1 MPIEILLIE
10 DNPGDAR
17 LLQEHLYEAGTTEFN
32 LTHLQ
37 NLDEGISRLQA
48 RAKDQRPYDVLLL
61 DLSLPDSSG
70 LKTVRRAQE
79 GAPRTPIV
87 VLTGLDDEETGMEA
101 VRMGVQDYLIKA
113 HVDQRTITR
122 AIRYAIE
129 RKHVEEQLRELN
141 ETLEQ
146 RVAERTATAEER
158 ASQLRALA
166 SELTQSEQRQ
176 RRRLAQMLHDQ
187 LQQLLIAAKFRVGAL
202 RSRTSGEEQL
212 QAVDQVD
219 ELLDESIK
227 ASRVLTIELSP
238 PILYDA
244 GLVPALEWLA
254 RWMREKHGLTTA
266 VDADEEAE
274 PDSEDIRA
282 LLFEAVRELLFN
294 VVKHAHIDEA
304 TVLVEKT
311 PENEITVTVEDTGA
325 GFDPKAAQ
333 NRRGGAGFGLFS
345 IRERFGLVGGRMDIE
360 TAPGRGTRITLRVP
374 GSA

>member
-17 LLQEHLYEAGTTEFN
+17 LLQEHLREAGTAKFN
-32 LTHLQ
+32 LTHLES
-37 NLDEGISRLQA
+37 LDEGISRLQA
-48 RAKDQRPYDVLLL
+48 CAKGQSPYDILLL
-61 DLSLPDSSG
+61 DLSLPGSSG

-87 VLTGLDDEETGMEA
+87 VLTGLDDEETGIEA
-101 VRMGVQDYLIKA
+101 VRMGVQDYLIKG
-113 HVDQRTITR
+113 HVDQRTIAR

-129 RKHVEEQLRELN
+129 RKRAEEQLRELN

-146 RVAERTATAEER
+146 RVAERTAMAEER

-166 SELTQSEQRQ
+166 NELTQSEQRQ
-176 RRRLAQMLHDQ
+176 RRRFAQMLHDE

-212 QAVDQVD
+212 DAVDQVD

-254 RWMREKHGLTTA
+254 GWMREKHGLTTA
-266 VDADEEAE
+266 VDANEEAE
-274 PDSEDIRA
+274 PDSEDIRI

-294 VVKHAHIDEA
+294 VVKHAQIDEA
-304 TVLVEKT
+304 TVLVQKT
-311 PENEITVTVEDTGA
+311 PNDEITVTVEDTGA
-325 GFDPKAAQ
+325 GFDPKSAQ
-333 NRRGGAGFGLFS
+333 DRSGGAGFGLFS
-345 IRERFGLVGGRMDIE
+345 ILERFGLVGGHMDIE
-360 TAPGRGTRITLRVP
+360 TAPGMGTRVTLRVP

>member
-1 MPIEILLIE
+1 MLIEILLIE
-10 DNPGDAR
+10 DNAGDAR
-17 LLQEHLYEAGTTEFN
+17 LLQEHLRETGTDEFN

-37 NLDEGISRLQA
+37 SLDEGISRLQT
-48 RAKDQRPYDVLLL
+48 RAKDQRPYDILLL

-70 LKTVRRAQE
+70 LKTVRRAQA

-129 RKHVEEQLRELN
+129 RKRVEDQLRELN

-146 RVAERTATAEER
+146 RVAERTAMAEER

-166 SELTQSEQRQ
+166 NELTQSEQRQ

-202 RSRTSGEEQL
+202 RSRTSGKEQL
-212 QAVDQVD
+212 LAVDQVD

-254 RWMREKHGLTTA
+254 KWMREKHGLTTA

-294 VVKHAHIDEA
+294 IVKHAHIDEA

-311 PENEITVTVEDTGA
+311 PDDEITVTVEDTGA
-325 GFDPKAAQ
+325 GFDPIAAQ
-333 NRRGGAGFGLFS
+333 DRRTGAGFGLFS
-345 IRERFGLVGGRMDIE
+345 IRERFGFVGGRMDIE
-360 TAPGRGTRITLRVP
+360 TALGRGTRVTLRVP